1 METVVKLS
9 TSRNNQKVKNE
20 LVTAITKGMA
30 KVIYDYLDRQQN
42 EKSTPKSR
50 NASIG
55 IFFNRCG
62 CFKTGRQFE
71 CQNKFSR
78 EAGSWDVALC
88 LIPLLSM
95 RSYQQGSRRRASS
108 QEATASHGT
117 VTCSSRVSKTPWSLD
132 YTQQFNTDVGQR
144 KLHHGISRLL
154 PKKACAAPIKLFSQH
169 KDTQRSSFPSIN
181 IK

>member
-1 METVVKLS
+1 MNKSVIHPLLLPSSTLKVVSSWEEIWAGHLETVVKLS

-30 KVIYDYLDRQQN
+30 KVIYDYLDRHQK

-50 NASIG
+50 NALTG

-62 CFKTGRQFE
+62 CFRTGKQFQ

-78 EAGSWDVALC
+78 EAGSWDAALG
-88 LIPLLSM
+88 LISLLST
-95 RSYQQGSRRRASS
+95 RNYQEGSRRRASS

-117 VTCSSRVSKTPWSLD
+117 QWPAIPGSAT
-132 YTQQFNTDVGQR
+132 
-144 KLHHGISRLL
+144 
-154 PKKACAAPIKLFSQH
+154 
-169 KDTQRSSFPSIN
+169 FPGV
-181 IK
+181 